1 MLNVVE
7 SHVVKAQALVQV
19 TVKGAL
25 IYKGGLTELS
35 VAIKEKD
42 VSVYSVLVF
51 ITKVLLVIEVKTEE
65 LTPVV

>member
-1 MLNVVE
+1 MNVVE

-65 LTPVV
+65 LTSVV

>member
-51 ITKVLLVIEVKTEE
+51 ITKV
-65 LTPVV
+65 

>member
-1 MLNVVE
+1 MNVVE

>member
-51 ITKVLLVIEVKTEE
+51 ITKELLVIEVKTEE
-65 LTPVV
+65 LTSVV

>member
-1 MLNVVE
+1 LNVVE

>member
-65 LTPVV
+65 LTSVV